1 MNKTLMKKLQKC
13 NTPENFYKL
22 VMWLSACAGE
32 GLAIGEC
39 DASDLLFGDILST
52 LPNDDSVF
60 DTLDKESEKFVTT
73 YGGKDED

>member
-1 MNKTLMKKLQKC
+1 MDKNLKDRLQRC
-13 NTPENFYKL
+13 NTPEAFYKL
-22 VMWLSACAGE
+22 VMWASACAGE

-60 DTLDKESEKFVTT
+60 DILDKESENFVNN
-73 YGGKDED
+73 YGGKNED